1 MNKWRICK
9 LQDFLAGCNGLS
21 RGFAINET
29 DNPVFESNCPVKFPT
44 IDRKSMQ
51 AVRTV
56 ACCQRKNVDDDFVNE
71 VVDGKPV

>member
-1 MNKWRICK
+1 MANLANCK
-9 LQDFLAGCNGLS
+9 ISLQDAMDY

>member
-1 MNKWRICK
+1 MANLANCK
-9 LQDFLAGCNGLS
+9 ISLQDAMGLS

>member
-1 MNKWRICK
+1 MNKWRI
-9 LQDFLAGCNGLS
+9 LQIA
-21 RGFAINET
+21 R
-29 DNPVFESNCPVKFPT
+29 FPCRMQWT
-44 IDRKSMQ
+44 IARICDKWKSMQ

>member
-1 MNKWRICK
+1 MNKWRI
-9 LQDFLAGCNGLS
+9 LQIARFPCRMQWTIARICD
-21 RGFAINET
+21 NET

>member
-1 MNKWRICK
+1 MANLANCK
-9 LQDFLAGCNGLS
+9 ISLQDAMDYREDL
-21 RGFAINET
+21 
-29 DNPVFESNCPVKFPT
+29 